1 MLLMVASPLFN
12 GQFGLQELD
21 ESRRHSAHAQT
32 YDKELWKD
40 AADAA
45 KTVID
50 MTEYQLAQTGR

>member
-1 MLLMVASPLFN
+1 MVASPLFN
-12 GQFGLQELD
+12 GN
-21 ESRRHSAHAQT
+21 SAYKNWTNHDGTVLMPQT